1 MKDAETGA
9 GVLGGAPEY
18 RETIIILLDGLNY
31 AATVSSNCKHLRA
44 PTDGNARLRWGL
56 YVFECGGYDRS
67 RSAMRKR

>member
-44 PTDGNARLRWGL
+44 PTDGNARLR
-56 YVFECGGYDRS
+56 
-67 RSAMRKR
+67 